1 MGTCDRCAGLG
12 YIEHEHGLIRLP
24 CPVCRG
30 HKVLPETAI
39 DIPEKRGR
47 PRKPVL
53 LLSEK
58 MGNGETLDEL
68 ADKARAILKAE
79 KSKGRNP

>member
-39 DIPEKRGR
+39 DIPAKRAR
-47 PRKPVL
+47 RRKRKV
-53 LLSEK
+53 K
-58 MGNGETLDEL
+58 
-68 ADKARAILKAE
+68 
-79 KSKGRNP
+79 